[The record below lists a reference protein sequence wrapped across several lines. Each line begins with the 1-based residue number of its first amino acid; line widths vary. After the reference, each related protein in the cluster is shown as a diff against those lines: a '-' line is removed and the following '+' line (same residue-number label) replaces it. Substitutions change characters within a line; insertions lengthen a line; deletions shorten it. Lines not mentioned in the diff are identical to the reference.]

1 MQVWTDMPN
10 FVKRELEQ
18 LEEKVSPIM
27 KKASRYIFWSTPLII
42 LSLINLM
49 TLIFT
54 VQDEKTSPLT
64 ILIYAIIGALGF
76 ALSKEGKHLQ
86 LEIQKLSSQY
96 IKERITKSQWASEPN
111 KTRYQ
116 ALINENPRKAV
127 PYFIQFLKEEKRDW
141 Q

>member
-76 ALSKEGKHLQ
+76 ALSKEGKHQQ

-111 KTRYQ
+111 KKRYQ

>member
-18 LEEKVSPIM
+18 LEEIVSPIM

-49 TLIFT
+49 TLFFT
-54 VQDEKTSPLT
+54 VQDEKTTPAA

-76 ALSKEGKHLQ
+76 ALSKEGKHQQ
-86 LEIQKLSSQY
+86 LEIQKLSLQY
-96 IKERITKSQWASEPN
+96 MKERISKSQWASDPI

>member
-18 LEEKVSPIM
+18 LEEIVSPIM

-49 TLIFT
+49 TLFFT
-54 VQDEKTSPLT
+54 VQDEKTSPAA

-76 ALSKEGKHLQ
+76 ALSKEGKHKQ
-86 LEIQKLSSQY
+86 LEIQKLSLQY
-96 IKERITKSQWASEPN
+96 MKERISKSQWASDPI
-111 KTRYQ
+111 KARYQ

>member
-18 LEEKVSPIM
+18 LEEKISPIM

-49 TLIFT
+49 TLFFT

-96 IKERITKSQWASEPN
+96 IKERIAISQWASDPI

>member
-18 LEEKVSPIM
+18 LEEIVSPIM
-27 KKASRYIFWSTPLII
+27 KKVSRYIFWSTPLII

-49 TLIFT
+49 TLFFT
-54 VQDEKTSPLT
+54 VQDEKTSPAA

-76 ALSKEGKHLQ
+76 ALSKEGKYQQ
-86 LEIQKLSSQY
+86 LEIQKMSLQY
-96 IKERITKSQWASEPN
+96 MKERISKSQWASDPI

>member
-18 LEEKVSPIM
+18 LEEIVSPIM

-49 TLIFT
+49 TLFFT
-54 VQDEKTSPLT
+54 VQDEKTSPAA

-76 ALSKEGKHLQ
+76 ALSKEGKHQQ
-86 LEIQKLSSQY
+86 LEIQKMSLQY
-96 IKERITKSQWASEPN
+96 MKERISKSRFASDPI

-127 PYFIQFLKEEKRDW
+127 PYFIQFLKEEKRGW